1 VGPVNI
7 DEWYFDVSNIAYYD
21 AIVGMPF
28 CQKHQVKIDIGSRTI
43 EVAGQLI
50 EIAGGRR
57 IASDELRN
65 KKRAAGAPQSF
76 RA

>member
-50 EIAGGRR
+50 EIAGVTINRLDR
-57 IASDELRN
+57 YLLRTVHL
-65 KKRAAGAPQSF
+65 GLLLDS
-76 RA
+76 